1 MLLLKPY
8 KIYIGAWLLLTVAAC
23 SLNGKTETPPIE
35 DTAPA
40 IDSLHYLALG
50 DSYTIG
56 ERVPYEARYPIQL
69 ARQLQAEGIL
79 LTEPTIIA
87 RTGWNTTQL
96 KNAIAAAE
104 LRPAYD
110 LVSLLIGVNNQY
122 QNMPIERYE
131 TEFRELLGT
140 ALRLAGGDTSRVFVL
155 SIPDYAYTPF
165 GQSSNPARIS
175 RELDAYNTIN
185 QAISQELGIARF
197 DITPI
202 SRQGLAQP
210 ELVAPDRL
218 HPSGEMYRRWVMLF
232 FDFVKARLE
241 S

>member
-1 MLLLKPY
+1 M
-8 KIYIGAWLLLTVAAC
+8 YIGALSLLVTAAC
-23 SLNGKTETPPIE
+23 SFNGKTETPPIE
-35 DTAPA
+35 DTADT
-40 IDSLHYLALG
+40 IDSLYYLALG

-69 ARQLQAEGIL
+69 ARQLQSEGIL

-96 KNAIAAAE
+96 KNAIATAE
-104 LRPAYD
+104 LCPAYD

-131 TEFRELLGT
+131 TEFRELLST
-140 ALRLAGGDTSRVFVL
+140 ALRLAGGDTTRVFVL

-175 RELDAYNTIN
+175 RELDTYNAIN
-185 QAISQELGIARF
+185 QAISQELGVAWF

-218 HPSGEMYRRWVMLF
+218 HPSGEMYRRWVALF
-232 FDFVKARLE
+232 FDFVKARLVP
-241 S
+241 